1 MSSSPAPCRILV
13 VDDDSNARV
22 LQAAIIASAGHQ
34 VAEASS
40 AEEALE
46 MLESGSYDLLVSDV
60 MMLRMDGIELARKVR
75 RDGRFSDMPIILVT
89 ALEDRETR
97 IRCLEVADA
106 AMVKPMDREEL
117 RVQIGSLLRGRIRI
131 LSLRQK
137 AE

>member
-1 MSSSPAPCRILV
+1 
-13 VDDDSNARV
+13 
-22 LQAAIIASAGHQ
+22 
-34 VAEASS
+34 
-40 AEEALE
+40 